1 MTSRRCV
8 RPEAL
13 DDLPPDDPQA
23 LRSRRDLRR
32 VHRAMRSLSALEH
45 AVRRL
50 MLRVPPKKI
59 LELGAGD
66 GTLLL
71 RLAAALNARWPGV
84 ELTLLDRHR
93 IVNSET
99 VDAYGS
105 LGWKVT
111 TVCEDA
117 LTWVRQS
124 RLQPH
129 DLCITTLFLHH
140 FRYPELRAMLEGVA
154 AQSGAFIAIEPRRE
168 VLAQMGSRL
177 IGLLGAGAVT
187 REDAIKS
194 VDAGFIGEEITSA
207 WPAVET
213 PWWTREFRVLPF
225 SHCFIAARTD
235 ARILDA

>member
-13 DDLPPDDPQA
+13 DDLAPDDPQA

-32 VHRAMRSLSALEH
+32 VHRAMRSVSALRH
-45 AVRRL
+45 AVSRL
-50 MLRVPPKKI
+50 VLRAPPKKI

-71 RLAAALNARWPGV
+71 RLAAALNACWPGV
-84 ELTLLDRHR
+84 ELTLLDRQR
-93 IVNSET
+93 TVNSRT
-99 VDAYGS
+99 VDAYAK

-117 LTWVRQS
+117 LIWVRQS
-124 RLQPH
+124 SQRY

-140 FRYPELRAMLEGVA
+140 FRDPELRAMLEGVA
-154 AQSGAFIAIEPRRE
+154 AQSGAFIAIEPRRDM
-168 VLAQMGSRL
+168 LAQMGSRL
-177 IGLLGAGAVT
+177 IGLLGTGVVT

-194 VDAGFIGEEITSA
+194 VDAGFVGEEITSV
-207 WPAVET
+207 WPAVEE
-213 PWWTREFRVLPF
+213 PWWMKEYRLLPF
-225 SHCFIAARTD
+225 SHCFIAARKD
-235 ARILDA
+235 ARTPDA